1 MRTACSIAIAAA
13 LLFSLGACKKRV
25 PAAAPGS
32 AAATGSPKTVI
43 VIKPEILA
51 PFEKVLDGALTA
63 YNAGDVTSF
72 DSYFAKNARPPADE
86 HTFQAIFDGIYQP
99 ELGNYVARRNLAV
112 ESVPDPNYGQI
123 VDVAEFAKHT
133 HVKVTAN
140 FQREDGAWKIVQLRF
155 EKM

>member
-1 MRTACSIAIAAA
+1 LQSRRRC
-13 LLFSLGACKKRV
+13 FSASAHAKSASRRPRPEAPPPRV
-25 PAAAPGS
+25 
-32 AAATGSPKTVI
+32 
-43 VIKPEILA
+43 PEILA

-72 DSYFAKNARPPADE
+72 NSYFAKNARPPADE

-140 FQREDGAWKIVQLRF
+140 FQREDGALKIVQLRF